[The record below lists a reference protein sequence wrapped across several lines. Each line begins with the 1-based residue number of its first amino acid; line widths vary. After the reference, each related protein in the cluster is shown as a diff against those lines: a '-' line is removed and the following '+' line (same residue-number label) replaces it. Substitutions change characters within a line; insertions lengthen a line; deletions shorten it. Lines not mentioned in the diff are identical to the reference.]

1 MSKYK
6 IIEKLIIDVL
16 PNNAESYFLYDY
28 IEKDTYVDIL
38 LFVDFKEELFINNCI
53 IKSVIIPITVTE
65 EKWEFYEGRS
75 NTNIPCIYRDTDRPS
90 GEINSTYSP
99 KLRTYLINKLP
110 LIKFLYIKWMFY
122 HSNIDLR
129 ALYSNE
135 HIDSSAIDSTLS
147 LEMLLKK
154 ICDASRGYKIDHFSR
169 HYNIKV
175 IKTAFTKKTENNFDL
190 QDTYNSPHVKLVNH
204 GNEIGYDIINSLPYL
219 YSELHSFYE
228 KKVNNPNYTKYEG
241 RYLSYVLINT
251 RIHQDREQI
260 DLIVLLALDNND
272 YKNSEYRVFII
283 EVKNHNDYIETN
295 EGVMVRYEKD
305 SKIMLHNAS
314 KQCKEETVAF
324 LNFINLNKYSYNNKI
339 EKTTG
344 ILWFPNC
351 SKKCNKKLDSI
362 YLYHKMRTPIVED
375 ILTCSQNV
383 QNVKFEKAFFEQ
395 YISLSQTLNKNSQ
408 SYINNMTVRRC
419 TTMFGSNYYKNFN
432 DSESKT
438 PKRLTIKGAPGTG
451 KTYLLLGLAMNALE
465 KNEKPALILSYHN
478 VLVAYINH
486 IINDFDMLW
495 ERGAKR
501 EVRATTLIL
510 WYRTMVQNLSPLIAP
525 IEQFRIIPEKV
536 KYKLLREEILP
547 KVTKSFEVPLELSKY
562 TDVLKE
568 KYSMILIDEAQD
580 CSREEQQFIEKL
592 CEYFPIAISLSTSQK
607 SRVQQKGI
615 TPSDWS
621 NFRGVNDP
629 ILKKIMRSKTNI
641 SKFLLLFKYLYLNS
655 EEDFE
660 INPTQDDGNH
670 ITLCGSSDENPDIL
684 SEIEK
689 QINKAHS
696 IIKSYN
702 DSVSDHKKTCDSRDI
717 LICIP
722 PRESNKGMS
731 SKFKKRS
738 FEFKKIFCENES
750 LSKCSYFMDTEKLKK
765 KYPVNST
772 LYRVMYYNSC
782 RGSEGW
788 VVILCGI
795 DLYYQELMYHY
806 NGNEK
811 IVLEQILIAISRPV
825 DTLIIHFC
833 DTNHPLYE
841 KLNTILRKIK
851 SGDNLRSSNL
861 FSNQK

>member
-1 MSKYK
+1 MKGRISQEVGMSKYK
-6 IIEKLIIDVL
+6 MIEKLIIDVL
-16 PNNAESYFLYDY
+16 PSDAESCFLYDY
-28 IEKDTYVDIL
+28 IEKDVYVDIL
-38 LFVDFKEELFINNCI
+38 LFVNFKKDLIINNCRM
-53 IKSVIIPITVTE
+53 KSVIIPITVTE

-75 NTNIPCIYRDTDRPS
+75 DTNIPCMYQDADSTS
-90 GEINSTYSP
+90 GDISCTYSSR
-99 KLRTYLINKLP
+99 LGTYLMNKLP

-169 HYNIKV
+169 HYSIKV
-175 IKTAFTKKTENNFDL
+175 IKTAFTKKTENNSDL

-219 YSELHSFYE
+219 YSELHAFYE

-305 SKIMLHNAS
+305 SKITLHNAS
-314 KQCKEETVAF
+314 KQCKEGTEAF
-324 LNFINLNKYSYNNKI
+324 LNFIKINKYSYDNKI
-339 EKTTG
+339 EKIAG
-344 ILWFPNC
+344 ILWFP
-351 SKKCNKKLDSI
+351 KCNKKCNEKLTSI
-362 YLYHKMRTPIVED
+362 YLYHKMRTPIVKD
-375 ILTCSQNV
+375 ILNSFQDI

-395 YISLSQTLNKNSQ
+395 YINFSQTLNKNSQ
-408 SYINNMTVRRC
+408 SYINNMTKRRC
-419 TTMFGSNYYKNFN
+419 AAMFNSNYYKDFN
-432 DSESKT
+432 DFESKT

-478 VLVAYINH
+478 VLVAYINN
-486 IINDFDMLW
+486 IINNFNMGW
-495 ERGAKR
+495 ERSVKR
-501 EVRATTLIL
+501 EVMATTLIK
-510 WYRTMVQNLSPLIAP
+510 WYWTMVRDLSPSITS
-525 IEQFRIIPEKV
+525 IKSTNFQFWREK
-536 KYKLLREEILP
+536 ILP
-547 KVTKSFEVPLELSKY
+547 AVTKIFESPLELSKY
-562 TDVLKE
+562 TDLLKE
-568 KYSMILIDEAQD
+568 RYSMILIDEAQD

-592 CEYFPIAISLSTSQK
+592 CEHFPIAISLSTSQK
-607 SRVQQKGI
+607 SRVQNEHI
-615 TPSDWS
+615 NPSDWS
-621 NFRGVNDP
+621 NFRRVNDP

-641 SKFLLLFKYLYLNS
+641 SKFLFLFKDLYLHT
-655 EEDFE
+655 EEEFE
-660 INPTQDDGNH
+660 INTTQDEGNQ
-670 ITLCGSSDENPDIL
+670 IILCGSSNENPDIL
-684 SEIEK
+684 SGIEE
-689 QINKAHS
+689 QINKAQS

-702 DSVSDHKKTCDSRDI
+702 NSISNQCDSRDI

-722 PRESNKGMS
+722 
-731 SKFKKRS
+731 SKQPFDKM
-738 FEFKKIFCENES
+738 FCENGN
-750 LSKCSYFMDTEKLKK
+750 LSKHCYFMNTKELKK

-772 LYRVMYYNSC
+772 LYRVMHYNSC

-806 NGNEK
+806 NNNEK
-811 IVLEQILIAISRPV
+811 IVLEQILIAISRPI

-841 KLNTILRKIK
+841 KLNTILKRIE
-851 SGDNLRSSNL
+851 SGDEIRSSSL
-861 FSNQK
+861 YSNQNKNYILQ